1 LESSGGKLDRFI
13 DTTAADCLYSPGQE
27 WNAVNEEVRSVLKD
41 YPNLKLT
48 HGRKVRRASY
58 SYHIRYGLLEY
69 YH

>member
-1 LESSGGKLDRFI
+1 M
-13 DTTAADCLYSPGQE
+13 
-27 WNAVNEEVRSVLKD
+27 NEEVRSVLKD

-48 HGRKVRRASY
+48 HGRKVRASY